1 MKQTK
6 LSRTIPLAGRDVKVE
21 NIKGSVCEVCGE
33 VYLDGPSIL
42 KIESRLLKQSALA
55 KT

>member
-1 MKQTK
+1 MRQTK

-21 NIKGSVCEVCGE
+21 NIKGSVCEDCGD

-42 KIESRLLKQSALA
+42 EIEARILKQPAMA
-55 KT
+55 KE

>member
-1 MKQTK
+1 MKETK
-6 LSRTIPLAGRDVKVE
+6 LSRTIPLAGRNVEVK
-21 NIKGSVCEVCGE
+21 NIKASFCEDCGE

-42 KIESRLLKQSALA
+42 KIESRLSKQSALA